1 MRGSIRAR
9 ALLACFFI
17 NCIFPLELENKYFSY
32 IDFQIFRIENIK
44 KYSKNHKKLFFF
56 AHLEVHNCR
65 ETLDIKLLAQCPLL
79 GGVNSRQLSRDS
91 FFFHWSSCLY
101 IFGLHSL
108 AMPAPGSIE
117 HHKHRALLA
126 QKLIKRVVREVGHF
140 WGFVRPGSFLR
151 LFLIYR
157 LKSWIGRALTK
168 PRHGN
173 RLNSFVT
180 NFWWTSTTSC
190 SVTSRT
196 SEKHDQPLIINNQA
210 CLLYFEGLTQI
221 RFLT

>member
-1 MRGSIRAR
+1 MTYIKSFETKINSQKKFKKSSKH
-9 ALLACFFI
+9 LL
-17 NCIFPLELENKYFSY
+17 FP
-32 IDFQIFRIENIK
+32 
-44 KYSKNHKKLFFF
+44 
-56 AHLEVHNCR
+56 HLKVHNCR

-79 GGVNSRQLSRDS
+79 GGVDSRQLSRDS

-126 QKLIKRVVREVGHF
+126 QKLIKRVVSEVGHF

-157 LKSWIGRALTK
+157 LQPWVGRALTK

-173 RLNSFVT
+173 RLNSFLT
-180 NFWWTSTTSC
+180 NFLWSSTTSC

-196 SEKHDQPLIINNQA
+196 SEKRD
-210 CLLYFEGLTQI
+210 
-221 RFLT
+221 